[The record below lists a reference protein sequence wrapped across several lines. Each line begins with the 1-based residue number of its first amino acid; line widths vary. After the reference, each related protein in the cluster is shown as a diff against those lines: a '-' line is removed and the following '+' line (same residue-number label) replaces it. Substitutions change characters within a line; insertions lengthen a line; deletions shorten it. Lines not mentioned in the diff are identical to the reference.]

1 MKCTEMYKEIYG
13 KDALDVS
20 FCPYRICPIGAHSD
34 HNLGKITGFAI
45 DKGIN
50 IAYGINEKEI
60 IVNSLD
66 FNNEHRWN
74 INVNSKENDWTD
86 YLRGA
91 TFHLNQKHHLS
102 IGINCV
108 IEGSIPVGGLS
119 SSAAVIISFL
129 YALCKANNIK
139 LTEREM
145 IDTAFDAENK
155 FVGVN
160 VGKLDQSCEVLC
172 KKDHLLYLDTK
183 DNSYELIK
191 KPDNMKNFDILI
203 LYSGLEHSLVS
214 SGFNNRVD
222 ELKQAANMLASFA
235 GIKKEN
241 ILCRDIDRNILD
253 TYKNKLPE
261 NLRLRA
267 MHWFEEYNRVEK
279 AAEAFRNGDIE
290 KYGRLSFE
298 SGYSSIHNWQT
309 GSPEQIKLYELI
321 KETQGVYGGRFSG
334 AGFKGSCI
342 ALVDP
347 NYTDRIIYDI
357 SRKYLKEFP
366 NMENK
371 YKTYICTTSDGV
383 KL

>member
-50 IAYGINEKEI
+50 VAYGINEKEI

-74 INVNSKENDWTD
+74 INVNSKENDWAD

-129 YALCKANNIK
+129 NALCKVNNIK

-222 ELKQAANMLASFA
+222 ELKQAANMLASFV

-241 ILCRDIDRNILD
+241 ILCRDIDRNIFD

-290 KYGRLSFE
+290 EYGRLSFE

-357 SRKYLKEFP
+357 SKKYLKEFP